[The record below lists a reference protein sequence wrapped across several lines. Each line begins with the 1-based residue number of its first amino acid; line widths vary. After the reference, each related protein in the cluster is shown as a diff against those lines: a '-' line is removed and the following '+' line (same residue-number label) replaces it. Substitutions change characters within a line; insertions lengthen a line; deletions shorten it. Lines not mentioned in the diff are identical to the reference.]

1 MFFDQKKSKVLHVH
15 NATIARRSE
24 VQKCLYYSSRIEDYA
39 QKIKSSKN
47 LEEEILIRLELYV
60 NLQTNK
66 KKEIKQRIQGGGE
79 AYEKNNPNEKKVSCY
94 NLRKQ
99 HQFTCFQLSMFT

>member
-66 KKEIKQRIQGGGE
+66 KKEIKQRIQGAGRRMRRTIQM
-79 AYEKNNPNEKKVSCY
+79 K
-94 NLRKQ
+94 RKF
-99 HQFTCFQLSMFT
+99 HVII